1 MEPELHM
8 TESEIRHAVSDE
20 LVRDVLR
27 ERRSERR
34 WRLIKRGMM
43 VAAGVVFFAL
53 YLFGYAKQMGWK
65 MIPNNEITA
74 VIHIDGEISAGA
86 TASAEK
92 VVPLLRKA
100 FEAKNVKAVVLS
112 IDSPGGA
119 PVEAERIYQSIKV
132 FRKKHPKPVVAVIN
146 NVGASAAYMVALH
159 TDKIY
164 AANYSLVGSV
174 GAVLTGWDFHK
185 ALETLQ
191 ISQRV
196 YASGNL
202 KSMLNPYMPMTP
214 EADRKAQEMVQKM
227 GERFKAE
234 VQAARGTKLQSG
246 VDYTTGEVWDGVQA
260 REIGLID
267 EIGTLDTVASSWNRA
282 VHDFGPRAPGAGWL
296 SGMATAFEWL
306 ARFQNGLH

>member
-1 MEPELHM
+1 M

-20 LVRDVLR
+20 LVKDVLR

-43 VAAGVVFFAL
+43 VAAGVVFFTL
-53 YLFGYAKQMGWK
+53 YLFGYAKQQGWK

-100 FEAKNVKAVVLS
+100 FETKNVKAVVLS

-119 PVEAERIYQSIKV
+119 PVEAERIYQSIKA
-132 FRKKHPKPVVAVIN
+132 FRKKHPKPIVAVIN

-174 GAVLTGWDFHK
+174 GG
-185 ALETLQ
+185 
-191 ISQRV
+191 S
-196 YASGNL
+196 
-202 KSMLNPYMPMTP
+202 
-214 EADRKAQEMVQKM
+214 DR
-227 GERFKAE
+227 
-234 VQAARGTKLQSG
+234 L
-246 VDYTTGEVWDGVQA
+246 
-260 REIGLID
+260 GL
-267 EIGTLDTVASSWNRA
+267 
-282 VHDFGPRAPGAGWL
+282 PQGA
-296 SGMATAFEWL
+296 
-306 ARFQNGLH
+306 

>member
-1 MEPELHM
+1 M

-74 VIHIDGEISAGA
+74 VIHIDGEIAAGA

-119 PVEAERIYQSIKV
+119 PVEAERIYQSIKA

-185 ALETLQ
+185 ALEKLQ

-202 KSMLNPYMPMTP
+202 KIRDSYP
-214 EADRKAQEMVQKM
+214 
-227 GERFKAE
+227 
-234 VQAARGTKLQSG
+234 
-246 VDYTTGEVWDGVQA
+246 
-260 REIGLID
+260 
-267 EIGTLDTVASSWNRA
+267 
-282 VHDFGPRAPGAGWL
+282 
-296 SGMATAFEWL
+296 
-306 ARFQNGLH
+306 